1 MSFPLVV
8 LIWFHWFRIV
18 SVGCET
24 SFEFQYLHPPLCHI
38 KWTSLVGSK
47 MVPLVPHCFSGCE
60 MFTVVRIRIQWFQNG
75 STGSDSKFD
84 LGVPTLFQGPKM
96 VPLSSKW
103 FQWFRNGASGS
114 SVQKGSTGSEMVW
127 GFRSGFSGYTMVP
140 GVSKWLQWCQNGSRV
155 PKSFQWFWT
164 APKISAK
171 SLNLT
176 VFRLFWVCVGMQSA
190 CYAIYCFANY
200 YIVLSGRA
208 WLIYGAVIQLCRS
221 RWPYVEGDPETRHV
235 HFPNCGDI
243 RIACYRT
250 PRRAVPAEQRHRGSL
265 SCGIPCGAAVAD
277 RRVAI
282 SAPWQL
288 SEIELQ

>member
-1 MSFPLVV
+1 MSGIAPNSQKRL
-8 LIWFHWFRIV
+8 LHACSSAILQLT
-18 SVGCET
+18 E
-24 SFEFQYLHPPLCHI
+24 SFWLRSACVDTA
-38 KWTSLVGSK
+38 WTWLD
-47 MVPLVPHCFSGCE
+47 PA
-60 MFTVVRIRIQWFQNG
+60 
-75 STGSDSKFD
+75 
-84 LGVPTLFQGPKM
+84 
-96 VPLSSKW
+96 
-103 FQWFRNGASGS
+103 FRNCQCDAGVDFGQLSDFQLIPNHARMKPGCGPHGLELILLFAGVQC
-114 SVQKGSTGSEMVW
+114 SV
-127 GFRSGFSGYTMVP
+127 
-140 GVSKWLQWCQNGSRV
+140 
-155 PKSFQWFWT
+155 FWT